1 MRETDVPTAD
11 GRVLHAYDVGSTE
24 RSDELVVLWLHGTP
38 NTGAPPEPLFQPARS
53 LGIRWIGYDRPS
65 YGGSTPHADATVA
78 SAAADARL
86 IADQLGIGRFAVFGH
101 SGGGSRALA
110 CGALLPDKVLAVVS
124 VSSPAPWPAPG
135 VDYFAGMSDGTA
147 HELQAA
153 IRGRAALEKVLAS
166 NEFDPQS
173 FIAADYAALEGNWSW
188 FNGIVA
194 AATANGFDGMVAD
207 DVSAMAPWGFDLAEI
222 SAPTLIMHGTADR
235 MVPSSHGEWLAA
247 HCPTAELR
255 LQSGEGH
262 ISVLNSAADALV
274 WLRQVVTAC
283 S

>member
-1 MRETDVPTAD
+1 MREVDVLTAD
-11 GRVLHAYDVGSTE
+11 GRVLHAYDVGPTE
-24 RSDELVVLWLHGTP
+24 RPDELVVLWQHGTP
-38 NTGAPPEPLFQPARS
+38 NIGTPPDPLFEPARS

-65 YGGSTPHADATVA
+65 YGGSTPHSDATVA
-78 SAAADARL
+78 TAAADARR
-86 IADQLGIGRFAVFGH
+86 IADQLGIGRFTVFGH
-101 SGGGSRALA
+101 SGGGPRALA
-110 CGALLPDKVLAVVS
+110 CGALLPDRVVAVVS

-135 VDYFAGMSDGTA
+135 LDYFAGMSDGGA
-147 HELQAA
+147 RELRAA
-153 IRGRAALEKVLAS
+153 ARGRAELQEVLAA

-173 FIAADYAALEGNWSW
+173 FIPADYAALEGSWSW

-194 AATANGFDGMVAD
+194 AATANGLDGMVED
-207 DVSAMAPWGFDLAEI
+207 DVTAMAPWGFDLAEI

-255 LQSGEGH
+255 LQTGEGH
-262 ISVLNSAADALV
+262 VSVLNSAPGALA
-274 WLRQVVTAC
+274 WLRTVVTAC